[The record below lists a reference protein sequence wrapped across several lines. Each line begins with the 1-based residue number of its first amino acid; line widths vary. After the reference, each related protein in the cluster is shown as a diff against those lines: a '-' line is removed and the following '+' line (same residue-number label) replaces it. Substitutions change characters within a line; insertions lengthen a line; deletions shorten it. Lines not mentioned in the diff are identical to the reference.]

1 MLYILMNVWGYE
13 NGQNKSN
20 FFHSHTFLGQFFFF
34 FFLSSVHSQD
44 TTGENL
50 QIYRK

>member
-1 MLYILMNVWGYE
+1 MWYILMNVWGYE
-13 NGQNKSN
+13 MVKIKAIFAIVIPSLV
-20 FFHSHTFLGQFFFF
+20 SF

-44 TTGENL
+44 TTDENL